1 MNDERNEGS
10 PFFRL
15 PQAGNWNDVDP
26 GLRADVR
33 ALCATLQAAEDGGD
47 APTPL
52 EVAMKMSELANRL
65 FEHLTGE
72 ERDIRQV
79 ISTLR
84 TAHAVAWDFYDAVQA
99 TRVSVDEYMR
109 ALRRNIDS
117 FENDLHELQKSRKA
131 A

>member
-1 MNDERNEGS
+1 MNDERSEGS

-15 PQAGNWNDVDP
+15 PRAGDWSEVDP
-26 GLRADVR
+26 GLRTDLDT
-33 ALCATLQAAEDGGD
+33 LCGSV
-47 APTPL
+47 PTQSPL

-109 ALRRNIDS
+109 ALRQNIDS
-117 FENDLHELQKSRKA
+117 FENDLHELQKSRA

>member
-1 MNDERNEGS
+1 MNEEQTEGS
-10 PFFRL
+10 SFFRL
-15 PQAGNWNDVDP
+15 PNAGAWSDVEP
-26 GLRADVR
+26 ALRADVASFCE
-33 ALCATLQAAEDGGD
+33 ALTKVGADGG
-47 APTPL
+47 PTPL
-52 EVAMKMSELANRL
+52 DVAQKMSELANRL
-65 FEHLTGE
+65 FEHLTGD

-117 FENDLHELQKSRKA
+117 FENDLHELQKQKA